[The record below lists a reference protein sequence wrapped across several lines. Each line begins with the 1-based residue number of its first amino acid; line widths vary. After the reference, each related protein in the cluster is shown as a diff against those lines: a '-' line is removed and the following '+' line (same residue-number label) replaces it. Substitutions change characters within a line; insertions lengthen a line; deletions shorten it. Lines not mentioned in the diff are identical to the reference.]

1 MDPFFLKLF
10 IGWALPWLG
19 QVEKP
24 EFQPMNHTEYNNMSN
39 FETLNASEPGK
50 PTSFFS
56 TEIPVSLP
64 VE

>member
-19 QVEKP
+19 QFEKP

-39 FETLNASEPGK
+39 FGTLNASEPGK